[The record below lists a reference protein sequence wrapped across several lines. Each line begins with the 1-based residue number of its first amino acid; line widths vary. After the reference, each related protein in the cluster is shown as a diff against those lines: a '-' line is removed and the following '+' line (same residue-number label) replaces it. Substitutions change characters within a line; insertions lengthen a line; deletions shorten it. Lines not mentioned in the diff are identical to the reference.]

1 MRNLATLIALVAIA
15 VPLGSAAQ
23 TKHNSDAPV
32 DFSADSGE
40 LQDKAGKGIL
50 TGNVVVRQGEMTL
63 TAARVI
69 VTYSGQVINGA
80 PAASRFDASGG
91 VTVTRPDQI
100 AKGQYGI
107 YDVSRRVIIMLG
119 AVTLA
124 QGANVVK
131 GNRLTMNLDTGKAV
145 IDGSGVASSAAPGGI
160 KTAPGGR
167 VSGRFSVPKRTQ

>member
-1 MRNLATLIALVAIA
+1 MRSLAALIALAA
-15 VPLGSAAQ
+15 LAAPLGSAAQ
-23 TKHNSDAPV
+23 SKHNSQAPV

-50 TGNVVVRQGEMTL
+50 TGNVVVRQAEMTL

-69 VTYSGQVINGA
+69 VTYSGQVVDGA
-80 PAASRFDASGG
+80 PVASRFDASGG
-91 VTVTRPDQI
+91 VTVTRPDQT
-100 AKGQYGI
+100 AKGQYAI

-119 AVTLA
+119 SVTLN
-124 QGANVVK
+124 QGANIVN
-131 GNRLTMNLDTGKAV
+131 GNRLTINLDTGKAV
-145 IDGSGVASSAAPGGI
+145 IDGSGVASSGVPGGI